1 VRGAPVVGTPAPAAE
16 PPGLRAQASA
26 TILFTHPDGDVDLH
40 MDQHTDRLHDGAPPR
55 GVPRDVRG
63 LAAAGPSATETWLR
77 IVQVHDRITHRVDS
91 ALHRQHGLSLTGF
104 EVLRRVAEAP
114 EEWASMGDLAE
125 AVGLSRP
132 GITST
137 VNRLVDDG
145 LVTRERLGED
155 RRLLHARLTDAGRER
170 VRAATATHDDLVA
183 HLLTMLGDDA
193 SVVTD
198 ALARVS
204 AATRRPRA

>member
-1 VRGAPVVGTPAPAAE
+1 
-16 PPGLRAQASA
+16 
-26 TILFTHPDGDVDLH
+26 
-40 MDQHTDRLHDGAPPR
+40 MDQHMDRLHDGAPPR

-155 RRLLHARLTDAGRER
+155 RRLLHARLTDSGRER

-193 SVVTD
+193 PVVTD